1 LTGSPGFDRAARVN
15 SDLKKNQNDIV
26 LLKKNKKIN
35 ELQPSFL
42 SVLAGLAESPGHPT
56 FDFLYFFSN
65 PARFQSR
72 IA

>member
-1 LTGSPGFDRAARVN
+1 LTGSPGFDRASRVN

-26 LLKKNKKIN
+26 LLKKTKVNG
-35 ELQPSFL
+35 LQPSFL
-42 SVLAGLAESPGHPT
+42 SVLAGLAELPGHPA